1 MPPFLLGLVIGIV
14 IGLFVGN
21 FLGILALA
29 LCIVSGQAA
38 NERLQG
44 P

>member
-29 LCIVSGQAA
+29 MCIVSGQAA
-38 NERLQG
+38 SERFES
-44 P
+44 